1 MIFKTALLLGL
12 LASCYAA
19 PIKVTTPGAEAHERR
34 IPGHI
39 PTSVDC
45 GGVMIL
51 KVRIKEALEASRTGD
66 TIGGY
71 PKNFYNKDE
80 DKMVFDDAT
89 IIRLLSQCSLYN
101 MGPDHHILII
111 HSDVQ
116 LTFNSEAKISK
127 IREYPIELR
136 GTFRGTPTAQQ
147 KSVIITNQLM

>member
-1 MIFKTALLLGL
+1 MISKTGLLLGL

-19 PIKVTTPGAEAHERR
+19 PIKVPTAGAGALERR

-89 IIRLLSQCSLYN
+89 IIRLVSQCSLFN
-101 MGPDHHILII
+101 MDPDHHIHI
-111 HSDVQ
+111 HSDVR